1 MPTKALGETLK
12 EYMVVGRKLPTE
24 KEPSRFWYFVSMLR
38 RVKKANGEI
47 LSCKQI
53 FPDKVAGSVKNY
65 GVWLKYDSRT
75 GHHNMYREYR
85 DVTVAGAVT
94 QAYRDMG
101 ARHRAQADRI
111 HILKVQ
117 AVKAADTKR
126 AGIKMFHDSK
136 INSPQNAQSLISPMA
151 AIPEGDYEKGKKVFK
166 QRCLQCHVVDS
177 KATKTGPTLHG
188 LIGRKSGTVDGFDY
202 SAANK
207 NKGVVWTR
215 ETLFEYLLNPK
226 KYIPGTKMVFA
237 GLKKADERA
246 DLIKYLEVE
255 SAKPI

>member
-12 EYMVVGRKLPTE
+12 EYLVVGRKLPTE
-24 KEPSRFWYFVSMLR
+24 KEPVTPIWKMQIFASNHVIAKSRFWYFVSMLR

-53 FPDKVAGSVKNY
+53 FPNKQAGSVKNY

-126 AGIKMFHDSK
+126 AGVKMFHDSK
-136 INSPQNAQSLISPMA
+136 IRFPLPHR
-151 AIPEGDYEKGKKVFK
+151 V
-166 QRCLQCHVVDS
+166 S
-177 KATKTGPTLHG
+177 KRRNVSQFTTRRPTTH
-188 LIGRKSGTVDGFDY
+188 
-202 SAANK
+202 
-207 NKGVVWTR
+207 
-215 ETLFEYLLNPK
+215 
-226 KYIPGTKMVFA
+226 FA
-237 GLKKADERA
+237 
-246 DLIKYLEVE
+246 
-255 SAKPI
+255 

>member
-24 KEPSRFWYFVSMLR
+24 KEPVTPIWKMQIFASNHVIAKSRFWYFVSMLR

-53 FPDKVAGSVKNY
+53 FSDKTAGSVKNY

-111 HILKVQ
+111 HILKV
-117 AVKAADTKR
+117 AEMAD
-126 AGIKMFHDSK
+126 
-136 INSPQNAQSLISPMA
+136 
-151 AIPEGDYEKGKKVFK
+151 IPEGDYERGKKVFK

-188 LIGRKSGTVDGFDY
+188 IIGRTSGTVDGFDY

-246 DLIKYLEVE
+246 DLIKYIEVE
-255 SAKPI
+255 SAKPC

>member
-1 MPTKALGETLK
+1 MPTKALGETLR
-12 EYMVVGRKLPTE
+12 EYTVIGRRLPTE
-24 KEPSRFWYFVSMLR
+24 AEPVTPIWKMQIFASNHVIAKSRFWYFVSMLR

-47 LSCKQI
+47 LSCQEVFEKK
-53 FPDKVAGSVKNY
+53 PGSVKNY

-117 AVKAADTKR
+117 VIKASETKR

-136 INSPQNAQSLISPMA
+136 LAFPLPHRVTKRRNASL
-151 AIPEGDYEKGKKVFK
+151 F
-166 QRCLQCHVVDS
+166 
-177 KATKTGPTLHG
+177 TT
-188 LIGRKSGTVDGFDY
+188 
-202 SAANK
+202 
-207 NKGVVWTR
+207 
-215 ETLFEYLLNPK
+215 
-226 KYIPGTKMVFA
+226 
-237 GLKKADERA
+237 
-246 DLIKYLEVE
+246 
-255 SAKPI
+255 AKPKTHFA

>member
-24 KEPSRFWYFVSMLR
+24 KEP
-38 RVKKANGEI
+38 
-47 LSCKQI
+47 I
-53 FPDKVAGSVKNY
+53 FSDKTAGSVKNY

-126 AGIKMFHDSK
+126 AGVKMFHDSK
-136 INSPQNAQSLISPMA
+136 IKFPLPHR
-151 AIPEGDYEKGKKVFK
+151 V
-166 QRCLQCHVVDS
+166 S
-177 KATKTGPTLHG
+177 KRRNVSQFTTRRPTTH
-188 LIGRKSGTVDGFDY
+188 
-202 SAANK
+202 
-207 NKGVVWTR
+207 
-215 ETLFEYLLNPK
+215 
-226 KYIPGTKMVFA
+226 FA
-237 GLKKADERA
+237 
-246 DLIKYLEVE
+246 
-255 SAKPI
+255 

>member
-1 MPTKALGETLK
+1 MYNLIWSATNWLTSAPRFIGVCPTHLYIRCSSTDQDLQSGD
-12 EYMVVGRKLPTE
+12 
-24 KEPSRFWYFVSMLR
+24 
-38 RVKKANGEI
+38 RVI
-47 LSCKQI
+47 IQI
-53 FPDKVAGSVKNY
+53 FPGKQAGSVKNY

-136 INSPQNAQSLISPMA
+136 IKFPLPHR
-151 AIPEGDYEKGKKVFK
+151 V
-166 QRCLQCHVVDS
+166 S
-177 KATKTGPTLHG
+177 KRRNVSQFTTRRPTTH
-188 LIGRKSGTVDGFDY
+188 
-202 SAANK
+202 
-207 NKGVVWTR
+207 
-215 ETLFEYLLNPK
+215 
-226 KYIPGTKMVFA
+226 FA
-237 GLKKADERA
+237 
-246 DLIKYLEVE
+246 
-255 SAKPI
+255 

>member
-12 EYMVVGRKLPTE
+12 EYMVIGRKLPTE
-24 KEPSRFWYFVSMLR
+24 KEPLTPIWKMQIFASNHVIAKSRFWYFVSMLR

-47 LSCKQI
+47 LSCKQV
-53 FPDKVAGSVKNY
+53 FENKPGSVKNY

-117 AVKAADTKR
+117 AIKAGETKR
-126 AGIKMFHDSK
+126 PGVTMFHDSK
-136 INSPQNAQSLISPMA
+136 IKFPLPHRVTKRRNVSLFTTNRP
-151 AIPEGDYEKGKKVFK
+151 
-166 QRCLQCHVVDS
+166 
-177 KATKTGPTLHG
+177 KTH
-188 LIGRKSGTVDGFDY
+188 
-202 SAANK
+202 
-207 NKGVVWTR
+207 
-215 ETLFEYLLNPK
+215 
-226 KYIPGTKMVFA
+226 FA
-237 GLKKADERA
+237 
-246 DLIKYLEVE
+246 
-255 SAKPI
+255 